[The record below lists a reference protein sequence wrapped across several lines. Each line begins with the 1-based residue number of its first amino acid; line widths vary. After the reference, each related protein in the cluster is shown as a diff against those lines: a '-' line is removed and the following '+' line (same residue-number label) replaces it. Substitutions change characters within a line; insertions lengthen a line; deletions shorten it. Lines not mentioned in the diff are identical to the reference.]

1 MPSAVHHAFAYAGH
15 IHRVCLCHGPEY
27 KRRTSVQNCTLEMIQ
42 RKKKSNREKE
52 KTECPLL
59 QVSAGHEMDGHKHMD
74 FGAPNHTVKRHIA
87 VVAI

>member
-1 MPSAVHHAFAYAGH
+1 
-15 IHRVCLCHGPEY
+15 
-27 KRRTSVQNCTLEMIQ
+27 MIQ